1 VWTPLTLAF
10 SVSYIT
16 RPNNLRDARIF
27 EVGLNE
33 FGLGK
38 NVEKRI
44 LRVGAAATVVVVS
57 LEEGNATCDDK
68 AFP

>member
-16 RPNNLRDARIF
+16 RPTNLSDARIF

-33 FGLGK
+33 LGLGK
-38 NVEKRI
+38 NLEKRI
-44 LRVGAAATVVVVS
+44 LSLGTATVVLVS
-57 LEEGNATCDDK
+57 LGEGNVTVDDK